1 MHNVPHRRQTIVI
14 GLVVCAVIGALL
26 RLAAPDPS
34 ALRDLGTL
42 LLVLWLPV
50 IGNVVAHFLGKTR
63 LGQPR
68 PVFAPAQPFTAH
80 VRVALRPVAP
90 APGATAPSIDV
101 AAPVCTLILANEGFT
116 ARLSPALAAALAA
129 GHAGVG
135 ELEFLRP
142 DVAVPRFTAGTA
154 FHLLVEMQAVAQG
167 EAMDPLV
174 APGVTSAQQQ

>member
-1 MHNVPHRRQTIVI
+1 MKATSARRRIIVI
-14 GLVVCAVIGALL
+14 VLLALALL
-26 RLAAPDPS
+26 GAAIRGLAPQPS
-34 ALRDLGTL
+34 VLRDIGTL
-42 LLVLWLPV
+42 LLVMWVPV

-154 FHLLVEMQAVAQG
+154 FHLLVDMQAVAQG

-174 APGVTSAQQQ
+174 APGVTSAQQE